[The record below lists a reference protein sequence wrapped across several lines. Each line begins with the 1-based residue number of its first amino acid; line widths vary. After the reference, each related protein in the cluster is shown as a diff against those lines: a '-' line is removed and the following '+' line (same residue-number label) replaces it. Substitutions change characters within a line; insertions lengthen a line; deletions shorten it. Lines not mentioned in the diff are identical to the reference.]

1 MNKYEFIDQLIL
13 LTDQLADARG
23 VQRCTMLVDMVRR
36 LNALKEGL
44 EKEDKAHE
52 EEKELLK
59 SQLPKPKEPQDGE
72 VTDGGEIHRIDFTGK
87 GES

>member
-1 MNKYEFIDQLIL
+1 MNKYEFIDQMIL
-13 LTDQLADARG
+13 LTDKLADEKG
-23 VQRCTMLVDMVRR
+23 IKRCQTLIDLIKR
-36 LNALKEGL
+36 LQALKEGL

>member
-1 MNKYEFIDQLIL
+1 MNKYDFIDQLIL
-13 LTDQLADARG
+13 IVDKLADAKG
-23 VQRCTMLVDMVRR
+23 ISRCQMLIDIIKR
-36 LNALKEGL
+36 LQALKEGL

-72 VTDGGEIHRIDFTGK
+72 VADGGEVYEIDFAGK